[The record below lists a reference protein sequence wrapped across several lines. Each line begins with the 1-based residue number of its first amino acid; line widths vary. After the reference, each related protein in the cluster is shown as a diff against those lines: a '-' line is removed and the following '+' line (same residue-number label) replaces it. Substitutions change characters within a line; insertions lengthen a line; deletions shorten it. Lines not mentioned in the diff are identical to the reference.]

1 MAVTEVKQ
9 EAEAKVT
16 EVTKEAEATIVATQA
31 SVASQVNTELA
42 NIGIEANAIKIST
55 ETLPTRTEVIEKL
68 SELQKLHGTGSK
80 EATSYYSKH
89 RAIVWSK

>member
-68 SELQKLHGTGSK
+68 SELQSYTEQEVKKLQ
-80 EATSYYSKH
+80 ATTQNTEQ
-89 RAIVWSK
+89 